1 MLPVTLKHVAS
12 SLRSY
17 TPSRSRVFQC
27 ALYSTKVS
35 KPLRVLFCGS
45 DGFSSAALRVLH
57 DEQRRDPQSIASID
71 VLCRPGKRT
80 GRGLKIFR
88 EVPIK
93 AVAQELGLRV
103 HERDTFT
110 GWQLPRP
117 DGEAINLVIA
127 VSFGL
132 FVPPRILKST
142 EYGGLNLHPSLLPAF
157 PGAAPIQRTLL
168 AGVQST
174 GVSLQTLDEKAFDRG
189 IILAT
194 TGKLTIEENSRY
206 EDVLEMLTPKAADL
220 LREGIRKKVYVPPLE
235 AVKAVDIPAEV
246 KQMSAPKI
254 TSEDRHIDWERS
266 ADVLARYHRVL
277 GALWVEVA
285 YPLQEPKRWIFGD
298 VEECSEGTIN
308 EAKTRSVAED
318 TSLEKSEKEKLPS
331 TISFL
336 ETSHIEYVDG
346 GEGAI
351 IFKTGDG
358 RGVKV
363 RQITVAGQKKRS
375 AAVVVDELRRLW
387 KQNPI

>member
-12 SLRSY
+12 SLRGY
-17 TPSRSRVFQC
+17 APSSSRVFQC
-27 ALYSTKVS
+27 AFYSTKVS

-80 GRGLKIFR
+80 

-117 DGEAINLVIA
+117 DGTAINLVIA

-168 AGVQST
+168 AGVKST

-194 TGKLTIEENSRY
+194 TGKLIIEENSRY
-206 EDVLEMLTPKAADL
+206 EDVLEMLTPKAAEL

-235 AVKAVDIPAEV
+235 AVKAPDMPAEV

-254 TSEDRHIDWERS
+254 TPEDRRIDWRKS

-277 GALWVEVA
+277 GSLWVEVA

-308 EAKTRSVAED
+308 EAMTKSVEED
-318 TSLEKSEKEKLPS
+318 PSLESSEKEKLPS
-331 TISFL
+331 TIPFL

-346 GEGAI
+346 GDGAI
-351 IFKTGDG
+351 IFKTSDG